1 MVDAGHCIQKDKTHY
16 RMLDKSGRQVHY
28 LKGTK
33 VMVIQAFD
41 GQLFCIV
48 NENTVL
54 VLEEVPEYEKTS
66 RAFAPEIPREKPKKR
81 YIPPMSHPWRRSTF
95 IRFAQKQ
102 PHRIEMELSANRY

>member
-1 MVDAGHCIQKDKTHY
+1 
-16 RMLDKSGRQVHY
+16 
-28 LKGTK
+28 
-33 VMVIQAFD
+33 MVIQAFD

-95 IRFAQKQ
+95 IRFGPMSILWTKKVE
-102 PHRIEMELSANRY
+102 RLCYSF